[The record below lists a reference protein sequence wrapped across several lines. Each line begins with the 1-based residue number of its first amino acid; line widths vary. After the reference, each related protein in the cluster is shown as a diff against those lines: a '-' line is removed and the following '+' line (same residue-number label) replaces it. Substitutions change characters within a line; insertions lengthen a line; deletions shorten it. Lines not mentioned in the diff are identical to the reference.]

1 MSSSLSSHD
10 ISPPARTH
18 GRRRRRF
25 LRTKVVATAATLAA
39 VVFAS
44 ACGPSDTEV
53 DLSKTL
59 PTDIPA
65 GTTLVVADQ
74 QNLVQNLLAAGGN
87 GEHLPYK
94 VEFANFTGGPAV
106 LEAFRAGTADV
117 APVGD
122 VPPIHA
128 YLTGQQVPIIL
139 ARKVQPDSYRFATS
153 PEAAPTLRT
162 GADLRGKRIAYAEG
176 TAQQVAVLRALQ
188 NSGLTTD
195 DVNLVR
201 LQLVEFSEALGAG
214 EVDVAPLNEPRLTRY
229 LRDYSRDGASFLD
242 PAAVGRTSEG
252 LSFFYARGES
262 LTDPA
267 KAAALRHFVGVLVN
281 SFHWIN
287 THPAEWVKLVGRPPA
302 DQHPRLPSAR
312 RHLAG
317 HRRRGRR
324 RPRPDLRAEPHR
336 RIDRRRPDPDQTGH
350 PDTRDHPARHHVVR
364 HRRCDEDHHHLDQR
378 DDPRLHQHPRPAA
391 RRGHAPRR
399 TRTDRRP
406 VPDRVHPTR
415 RPAGCGT
422 RVLHGMRL
430 DVTISWLALV
440 VVEQVNA
447 TEGIGYLMNQARLYG
462 QLEIVVVGLVVY
474 AVFGLVGDTVVR
486 TIERRALSWR
496 KSLGS

>member
-10 ISPPARTH
+10 ISPPARTP

-25 LRTKVVATAATLAA
+25 LRTKVVGTAATLAA

-44 ACGPSDTEV
+44 ACSPSDTEV

-87 GEHLPYK
+87 GENLPYQ

-162 GADLRGKRIAYAEG
+162 GADLRSKRIAYAEG

-188 NSGLTTD
+188 NAGLTTD

-252 LSFFYARGES
+252 LSYFYARGES

-287 THPAEWVKLVGRPPA
+287 THPAEWVKAYYVG
-302 DQHPRLPSAR
+302 DQEVT
-312 RHLAG
+312 G
-317 HRRRGRR
+317 DDGRR
-324 RPRPDLRAEPHR
+324 ILESTGTTGIPALDDTLISTQQSTIDVIEKAGELPKPVSAADLFDLRFAPVIEEAAAAAGVDRASEPVK
-336 RIDRRRPDPDQTGH
+336 Q
-350 PDTRDHPARHHVVR
+350 
-364 HRRCDEDHHHLDQR
+364 
-378 DDPRLHQHPRPAA
+378 
-391 RRGHAPRR
+391 
-399 TRTDRRP
+399 
-406 VPDRVHPTR
+406 
-415 RPAGCGT
+415 
-422 RVLHGMRL
+422 
-430 DVTISWLALV
+430 
-440 VVEQVNA
+440 
-447 TEGIGYLMNQARLYG
+447 
-462 QLEIVVVGLVVY
+462 
-474 AVFGLVGDTVVR
+474 
-486 TIERRALSWR
+486 
-496 KSLGS
+496 